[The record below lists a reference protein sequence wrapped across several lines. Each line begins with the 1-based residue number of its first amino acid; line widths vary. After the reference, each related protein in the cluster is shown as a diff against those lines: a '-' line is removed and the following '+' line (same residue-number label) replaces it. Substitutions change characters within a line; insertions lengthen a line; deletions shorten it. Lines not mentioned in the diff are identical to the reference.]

1 MCRNDRRADWLDG
14 MAMGYF
20 VVIVLGILFFLGKLA
35 VLAVW
40 HICRWLWA
48 RVRPHFKSLCRR
60 WALGIPF

>member
-1 MCRNDRRADWLDG
+1 
-14 MAMGYF
+14 MGYF

-48 RVRPHFKSLCRR
+48 RIRPHFKSLCRR
-60 WALGIPF
+60 WAAKLRA